1 MGLTLSHTSAL
12 HLIRTLRC
20 EGEDLRAMTHV
31 GLARP
36 STWVGKRWSMREFT
50 LGEWRWGKPSPT
62 RPLHILVGNKR
73 HRVRMKD
80 VRCHLSLVDLPA
92 HAIIWLDEHTCIS
105 GPELLFVQM
114 AESMSVPELV
124 LLGNELC
131 GNFSQ
136 PAESTIAGNVT
147 DGICPATSQHELR
160 QFISSFGY
168 VPGIVDARKAVEYIA
183 DHALSMPE
191 SILALM
197 YSLPAEEAGYG
208 MGPVE
213 LNQRVYVEGGPNEA
227 VSRSRYP
234 DLMFAFAPVGINYD
248 GEGHLDL
255 SGLVRAARLATLTS
269 GEDGQ
274 RTAGEL
280 RAKTEEV
287 RAKVVDDLRRNRQLA
302 ASGRIV
308 MPATREDLYDIDALD
323 TLTSEVL
330 SCAHK
335 VFGSDTHMYEQ
346 TLQDTERKRER
357 SALLASLS
365 HFC

>member
-12 HLIRTLRC
+12 HLVRDLRC
-20 EGEDLRAMTHV
+20 KGEDLRAMSHV

-36 STWVGKRWSMREFT
+36 STWIGKRWSMREFASD
-50 LGEWRWGKPSPT
+50 EWRWIQPSSA
-62 RPLHILVGNKR
+62 RPLHILVGKKQ
-73 HRVRMKD
+73 HRVRMKNI
-80 VRCHLSLVDLPA
+80 RCHLSLVDLPA

-136 PAESTIAGNVT
+136 SAESQITRAVT
-147 DGICPATSQHELR
+147 DNICTATTQHELR
-160 QFISSFGY
+160 QFIRSLGY
-168 VPGIVDARKAVEYIA
+168 VPGIVNARKAVEYVA

-191 SILALM
+191 AILALM
-197 YSLPAEEAGYG
+197 YSLPAEEAGYD

-213 LNQRVYVEGGPNEA
+213 LNQRVYVEGGPNEV

-255 SGLVRAARLATLTS
+255 PGLVRTAQQAALAS
-269 GEDGQ
+269 GEDRL

-287 RAKVVDDLRRNRQLA
+287 RAKVVDDIRRNRQLA

-308 MPATREDLYDIDALD
+308 MPATKEDMRDIEALD

-330 SCAHK
+330 SCACK
-335 VFGSDTHMYEQ
+335 VFGLDTHMYEQ

-357 SALLASLS
+357 RALLSSLS